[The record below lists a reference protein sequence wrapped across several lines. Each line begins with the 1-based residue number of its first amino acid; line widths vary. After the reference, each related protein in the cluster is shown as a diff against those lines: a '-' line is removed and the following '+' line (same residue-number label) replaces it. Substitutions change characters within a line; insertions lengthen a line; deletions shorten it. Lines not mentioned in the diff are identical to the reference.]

1 MWPVVVGVNA
11 VAARSVDC
19 GNPADSL
26 YRMFSAGT
34 GTDWTSTVALVTSIL
49 AVAGYLTTVRRG
61 NVSADLD
68 TMRTLNAA
76 LNVRVEAVEE
86 HSITLESRNRGL
98 EGRVSELE
106 EHVTR
111 CELENQ
117 RLQRK
122 LARLGA

>member
-1 MWPVVVGVNA
+1 MRVLQAAANGTDYTG
-11 VAARSVDC
+11 VAA
-19 GNPADSL
+19 L
-26 YRMFSAGT
+26 
-34 GTDWTSTVALVTSIL
+34 VASIL

-61 NVSADLD
+61 NVTADLD
-68 TMRTLNAA
+68 TMRALNAA

-86 HSITLESRNRGL
+86 HSITLESRNHGL

-111 CELENQ
+111 CELENR
-117 RLQRK
+117 RLRRK